1 MSVELPLD
9 LGPELSAAQ
18 ARRIFLE
25 AQSLSRRRPSR
36 RPRDADFAT
45 YLERQGVLQ
54 LDTVNVL
61 ARAHYLPLYSR
72 WGPYEPARLDA
83 FLWGAADGHSAH
95 AFEHWGHE
103 ASVMPLDL
111 LPAMHHRMVQAT
123 SWKARRRVA
132 LESERPGLIAQ
143 VTSAVDDSGPLVARD
158 LEHLAPAQGARGS
171 WWDHGHVKDA
181 LELLFI
187 TGEVAASRGRHFSRT
202 YDAPGRAWGRP
213 PASQGD
219 WGMRPADAHQA
230 LFDRALSA
238 CGIGTAKDLC
248 DHFRLPYQAGTR
260 TPDVAGGKAWAASA
274 VERGLAQWVS
284 VEGWKEPAL
293 LASAEPDAQAPWR
306 RVARDPGRT
315 TGVALLSPFD
325 PVCWFRP
332 RLLRMFGVDY
342 RIEIYTPE
350 PQRVYGYYALPLLVG
365 DRIVARLDLKADRK
379 RGALLVQAAW
389 LEPGRAPGATR
400 MAGDRVA
407 AEAAA
412 ELEVMRGW
420 LGLDTIAVADRGD
433 LSTGLAVAL
442 AG

>member
-1 MSVELPLD
+1 MSAPPPLD
-9 LGPELSAAQ
+9 LSAAQ
-18 ARRIFLE
+18 ARRTFLE
-25 AQSLSRRRPSR
+25 AQSLARRRPSR
-36 RPRDADFAT
+36 RPRDRDFRA

-61 ARAHYLPLYSR
+61 SRAHYLPLYSR
-72 WGPYEPARLDA
+72 LGPYAPASLDA
-83 FLWGAADGHSAH
+83 FLWGAPDGHSAH

-111 LPAMHHRMVQAT
+111 LPAMHHRMAQAT
-123 SWKARRRVA
+123 SWKARRRA
-132 LESERPGLIAQ
+132 SIEAERPGLTAE
-143 VTSAVDDSGPLVARD
+143 VMAAVHEHGPLIARD
-158 LEHLAPAQGARGS
+158 LDHLAPAQGARGS

-202 YDAPGRAWGRP
+202 YDAPVRAWGRP

-219 WGMRPADAHQA
+219 WGLPTADAHQA

-238 CGIGTAKDLC
+238 CGIGTPKDLC
-248 DHFRLPYQAGTR
+248 DHFRLPYQSGPR

-274 VERGLAQWVS
+274 VERGLARWVR
-284 VEGWKEPAL
+284 VDGWKEPAL
-293 LASAEPDAQAPWR
+293 LAVAEPDAEAPWR
-306 RVARDPGRT
+306 RVARDPGRA

-379 RGALLVQAAW
+379 RGALMVQAAW
-389 LEPGRAPGATR
+389 LEPGRAPGAAR
-400 MAGDRVA
+400 MAPDRVA
-407 AEAAA
+407 VEAAA
-412 ELEVMRGW
+412 ELETMRAW
-420 LGLDTIAVADRGD
+420 LGLENVEVAPRGD
-433 LSTGLAVAL
+433 LSTAL
-442 AG
+442 EQALVH